1 MDTATHTRTPSPVG
15 SGDDPKILL
24 VDDDSRVLDSLT
36 RSLRRDFTLMTASSA
51 ENALVLLAANRIA
64 VLVVDM
70 SMPKM
75 DGLQLIEA
83 MRENHADV
91 VPIMLTGRLDQ
102 RTATDAINRGGVF
115 RFLSKPCEAEQI
127 KTAISDALMQHRL
140 QTARRELLVKTE
152 TLEAA
157 FAAMHDGIC
166 IVDADRKIAAV
177 NGRAVALLDL
187 PEQPLGTSPPD
198 VLLEEGEPMREILF
212 QDQLLQ
218 VSAATL
224 STGSRLLVVHDVTKI
239 RQLEQKLRLDAT
251 TDPLTRIAN
260 RRRFLEFGAEE
271 QARANRHHRP
281 LSIVMVDVDFFKKV
295 NDQYGHAGGDDVLR
309 HIAGVL
315 SDGVRTTDMAARFG
329 GEEFIALLSE
339 TPLDEAI
346 AITER
351 LRLAIAGALI
361 ETAAGIISVTASF
374 GVATAAD
381 GHVDIER
388 LIAAADAALYVAKRN
403 GRNRVEC
410 AAEAS
415 PTAA

>member
-1 MDTATHTRTPSPVG
+1 V
-15 SGDDPKILL
+15 
-24 VDDDSRVLDSLT
+24 
-36 RSLRRDFTLMTASSA
+36 
-51 ENALVLLAANRIA
+51 
-64 VLVVDM
+64 
-70 SMPKM
+70 
-75 DGLQLIEA
+75 
-83 MRENHADV
+83 
-91 VPIMLTGRLDQ
+91 
-102 RTATDAINRGGVF
+102 
-115 RFLSKPCEAEQI
+115 
-127 KTAISDALMQHRL
+127 

-177 NGRAVALLDL
+177 NGRAVALLGL
-187 PEQPLGTSPPD
+187 PEQPLGTCPPD

-224 STGSRLLVVHDVTKI
+224 STGSRLLVVHDVTKM

-260 RRRFLEFGAEE
+260 RRRFLEFAAEE

-309 HIAGVL
+309 RIADVL

-339 TPLDEAI
+339 TPLDEAVT
-346 AITER
+346 ITER
-351 LRLAIAGALI
+351 LRLAIAGTHI
-361 ETAAGIISVTASF
+361 ETDAGTVSVTASF
-374 GVATAAD
+374 GVATAA
-381 GHVDIER
+381 GGRVDIER

-403 GRNRVEC
+403 GRNRVER
-410 AAEAS
+410 AIES
-415 PTAA
+415 STAA